1 MRWKKLNE
9 RRIYNLLLSSR
20 ILVVTNMLPNW
31 TQMESFHNFQATKEF
46 KGSNGEE
53 THATL
58 VITNNIFTTLV
69 LEQKLS
75 NYWQQ
80 YFSQWY
86 QNKNYL
92 FVNIEKGC
100 LENTKGQR

>member
-1 MRWKKLNE
+1 MHWKKLNE
-9 RRIYNLLLSSR
+9 RWIYNLLLSSR

-58 VITNNIFTTLV
+58 VIANNIFTTLV

-100 LENTKGQR
+100 LENKKRQR